1 MAERTRGSFVS
12 AHYGGMSSGRMTDSN
27 KTDVRTDLLVQSVFD
42 YAIFMLDLG
51 GIIRSWNPGAE
62 RLKGYSA
69 NEIIG
74 QHFSRFYTDEDRA
87 NGVPEK
93 FLRAAIENGKVR
105 TEGWR
110 VRKDGSRFWAHVAI
124 DPVMDENG
132 QHVGFAKV
140 TRDLTERREAEQAL
154 RQSEERFRLLV
165 QGVTDYAIYM
175 IDPLGYVSSWNAGAE
190 RFKGYSAEE
199 IIGQHFSQFYQ
210 PEDRAAGVPERA
222 LETARSEGRFEA
234 EGWRVRKDGSR
245 FWAHVVIDAIRDE
258 SGKLFGFTK
267 ITRDLTERKAAQEA
281 LEQSREQ
288 IFQAQKMEAIGQLT
302 GGVAHDFNN
311 ILAAISGSIELAQR
325 RLASGQDA
333 SQFLDNAMQGAKRG
347 ATLTQRLLSFAR
359 KQELRLAPVDLVSA
373 IRDTAEMLERT
384 IGPDVTLETRFPMR
398 LPSVLADRTQLELA
412 LLNLLV
418 NARDAMPG
426 GGQIRLEIDRP
437 EADAE
442 GEELV
447 RLKVIDEGEGMDE
460 VTRARATEPF
470 FTTKGVGK
478 GTGLGL
484 SMVQGMAEQFGG
496 RLVID
501 SQPGEGTTIEIW
513 LPIAREPATE
523 GDAPATPA
531 PARSDPLR
539 VLAVDD
545 DAIVLLNTVTML
557 EDLGHSVAEV
567 HSGPQALEALEEGE
581 FDLLISDFAMPG
593 MNGGELIRRAR
604 EVRPGI
610 RAAIVSGYADLP
622 EGTALDVPR
631 LGKPIT
637 EDDLAMLI
645 ARMTAPS
652 ADGGATLH

>member
-1 MAERTRGSFVS
+1 
-12 AHYGGMSSGRMTDSN
+12 MTDSN
-27 KTDVRTDLLVQSVFD
+27 TNAVRSDLLVQSVSD
-42 YAIFMLDLG
+42 YAIFMLDRD

-62 RLKGYSA
+62 RLKGYA
-69 NEIIG
+69 PDEIIG
-74 QHFSRFYTDEDRA
+74 EHFSRFYTDEDRA
-87 NGVPEK
+87 ADMPA
-93 FLRAAIENGKVR
+93 RALQTALEEGTFR

-124 DPVMDENG
+124 DPVMDEG
-132 QHVGFAKV
+132 GRHVGFAKV

-175 IDPLGYVSSWNAGAE
+175 VDPLGYVSSWNAGAE

-199 IIGQHFSQFYQ
+199 IIGQHFSRFYQ
-210 PEDRAAGVPERA
+210 PEDRAAGIPEKA
-222 LETARSEGRFEA
+222 LETARTEGRFES
-234 EGWRVRKDGSR
+234 EGWRVRKDGQR

-258 SGKLFGFTK
+258 SGHLFGFTK
-267 ITRDLTERKAAQEA
+267 ITRDLTERKAAQDA
-281 LEQSREQ
+281 LELSREQ
-288 IFQAQKMEAIGQLT
+288 IFQSQKMEAIGQLT

-325 RLASGQDA
+325 RLAAGQNAD
-333 SQFLDNAMQGAKRG
+333 QFLQNAMQGAERG
-347 ATLTQRLLSFAR
+347 ATLTQRLLAFAR
-359 KQELRLAPVDLVSA
+359 KQELQLTPVDLVSV
-373 IRDTAEMLERT
+373 IRDTAQMLERT
-384 IGPDVTLETRFPMR
+384 IGPNITLETRFPVR

-412 LLNLLV
+412 LVNLIV
-418 NARDAMPG
+418 NARDAMPD
-426 GGQIRLEIDRP
+426 GGQIRLEIDCP
-437 EADAE
+437 EANAA
-442 GEELV
+442 GQELV

-496 RLVID
+496 HLVIR
-501 SQPGEGTTIEIW
+501 SEHGKGTTIEIW
-513 LPIAREPATE
+513 LPIAPEPAGEGAAPSSQPSTKTE
-523 GDAPATPA
+523 
-531 PARSDPLR
+531 PLR
-539 VLAVDD
+539 ILAVDD

-557 EDLGHSVAEV
+557 EDLGHAVTEK
-567 HSGPQALEALEEGE
+567 HSGSEALEALAAAD

-604 EVRPGI
+604 EVRPGV
-610 RAAIVSGYADLP
+610 RAAIISGYADLP

-631 LGKPIT
+631 LGKPFT

-645 ARMTAPS
+645 ARMTAS
-652 ADGGATLH
+652 RTEGDTTLH